1 MADTEKTLADIQEA
15 CAGFRAPRCAS
26 CPFRRQDRLCMK
38 ADGKHPASC
47 PTAAHPELTRK
58 SLELF
63 ADEEIRPFARAAAVT
78 ERHGYHIREDGTRR
92 PVTTRIEEIAD
103 FCRQMNYRRVGLVFC
118 IGLLREAGIVSRIF
132 EAQGLDVVSAIC
144 KAGACSKT
152 ELGLGPD
159 ELLCPENPETMCN
172 PILQA
177 LLMNEAKVDLNVLLG
192 LCVGH
197 DSLVIRHLEAPV
209 TVLAVKD
216 RMLGHN
222 PLGAINCAESY
233 YRYLEKP
240 LE

>member
-1 MADTEKTLADIQEA
+1 MKKSTPENHESSPA
-15 CAGFRAPRCAS
+15 FNAPRCAS
-26 CPFRRQDRLCMK
+26 CPFRRQDRLCIRP
-38 ADGKHPASC
+38 DGRHPDTC
-47 PTAAHPELTRK
+47 PTASHPGLTQK

-78 ERHGYHIREDGTRR
+78 ERHSYHIREDGSRK
-92 PVTTRIEEIAD
+92 PVTTRIEEIVD
-103 FCRQMNYRRVGLVFC
+103 FCRQMKYLKLGLVFC
-118 IGLLREAGIVSRIF
+118 IGLLREAGIVARIF
-132 EAQGLDVVSAIC
+132 EARGLDVVSAVC
-144 KAGACSKT
+144 KAGACPKS
-152 ELGLGPD
+152 GLDLAPD

-177 LLMNEAKVDLNVLLG
+177 MLMNESKVDLNVLLG

-197 DSLVIRHLEAPV
+197 DSLAIRYLKAPV

-222 PLGAINCAESY
+222 PLGALNCAESY

-240 LE
+240 LD